1 MWPIQSKYPA
11 KRHKFRFLATY
22 VMTPAAHVVV
32 VHKKDNAELVADA
45 IDLEL
50 ERSLQNFVSLC
61 NLSSAKKTMNNR
73 K

>member
-1 MWPIQSKYPA
+1 
-11 KRHKFRFLATY
+11 
-22 VMTPAAHVVV
+22 MTPAAHVVV